1 MLADVAREGQTL
13 PTPALA
19 PQVRVFAGRTRLPR
33 TLVAGLIIVLLSG
46 CAIRPPPTMPTPTA
60 PTVLAESWARCFGF
74 TARLVLIST
83 ESNSDTIAPPAVR
96 AVRGVRWRLEI
107 SGPADSPADASLAA
121 SLDTFTIRG
130 TQANRA
136 DLANVRWS
144 GTRGPVESLAAQ
156 GTVLLPEVQG
166 AIEDGDQGRI
176 LAWIQT
182 PRGAFGLRGIIFS
195 LRTAPTGLEAIAPVV
210 LPTEGC
216 PTS

>member
-19 PQVRVFAGRTRLPR
+19 PQVRVFAGRARLPR
-33 TLVAGLIIVLLSG
+33 TLVAGLLIVLLGG
-46 CAIRPPPTMPTPTA
+46 CAIRPPPAIPPPTGPL
-60 PTVLAESWARCFGF
+60 VLAASSASCFGF
-74 TARLVLIST
+74 TARLALVST
-83 ESNSDTIAPPAVR
+83 ESDSDTVAPPA
-96 AVRGVRWRLEI
+96 ARGVRWRLEI